1 MPRPARIRVLHT
13 AVALAAASVAA
24 CGGAS
29 PTNLVVAHVTKTLVV
44 SAGSPQTVPAGNVV
58 PIAPRVRAVD
68 AAGQPVV
75 GDTIVFRT
83 ITGGSVITGETA
95 ITDAN
100 GFATLGS
107 WTLGGCGGLQIVTA
121 SRASGS
127 GGVTAAQFMVT
138 ATGGPVFCIEL
149 RYVADAD
156 PTQKAATEAAAARW
170 NQILAGSTMTTE
182 AINEPS
188 PCGSSSTVPAINQT
202 VKSVLIFVDLRP
214 IPAPGPGLVT
224 LGQAGPCLVRDVGLL
239 PAVGIL
245 KLNSDFLAS
254 QPASVLS
261 DVVLHEL
268 AHVLGYGTIWDAPP
282 SGVGVLQNPAPASSN
297 PVFNGSAAVSKYIAA
312 GGPPGATNVPV
323 EACGSS
329 GTVNGHWR
337 ETVFGAELMTG
348 YINGAVRPL
357 SAVSIASFKDIGYTV
372 NYASADPYILLGAT
386 CPGSGGALV
395 GSAIFGTTT
404 KQPSES
410 LQFPVARVGGGKV
423 IPIVRR

>member
-1 MPRPARIRVLHT
+1 MPRPAGMRVLHT

-24 CGGAS
+24 CGGGS
-29 PTNLVVAHVTKTLVV
+29 PTSLVVAHVTKTLVV

-149 RYVADAD
+149 RYIADAD
-156 PTQKAATEAAAARW
+156 PDQKAATEAAAARW
-170 NQILAGSTMTTE
+170 NQILAGSTMSTE
-182 AINEPS
+182 LINES
-188 PCGSSSTVPAINQT
+188 APCAGSAAPAINQT

-214 IPAPGPGLVT
+214 IPPPGPGLVT
-224 LGQAGPCLVRDVGLL
+224 LGQAGPCLIRDAGAL
-239 PAVGIL
+239 PAVGML
-245 KLNSDFLAS
+245 KLNSTFLAS
-254 QPASVLS
+254 QPASFLN

-268 AHVLGYGTIWDAPP
+268 AHVLGYGTIWGAPP
-282 SGVGVLQNPAPASSN
+282 IGVGVLQNPAPASSN
-297 PVFNGSAAVSKYIAA
+297 PVFTGSAAVSKYIAA
-312 GGPPGATNVPV
+312 GGPPSATSVPV
-323 EACGSS
+323 EACGSD

-348 YINGAVRPL
+348 YINGAFRPL

-372 NYASADPYILLGAT
+372 NFALADPYILLGAT

-395 GSAIFGTTT
+395 GSAIFAQTPPTH
-404 KQPSES
+404 PSET
-410 LQFPVARVGGGKV
+410 LLFPVGLVGGGKV
-423 IPIVRR
+423 TPIVRR